1 MKTKDITTIAIIAA
15 IYTVVS
21 LVLAPFSFDAVQ
33 IRISE
38 CLTILPLI
46 YKPSIYALGIGCFLT
61 NILGVLTGTNPL
73 GFVDAIVGTT
83 ATVLAA
89 YVTYKYRDK
98 KIKGFPL
105 ISVLSPVVFNFIFI
119 GIELAYLYMPDNFIV
134 GTITMGT
141 SVAIGE
147 LVSAIIG
154 YFVVKGLEV
163 RNIFK
168 ENQ

>member
-1 MKTKDITTIAIIAA
+1 MKTKDITSIALIAA

-33 IRISE
+33 VRIAE
-38 CLTILPLI
+38 CLTMLPLI

-61 NILGVLTGTNPL
+61 NILGVFNGSNPL

-83 ATVLAA
+83 ATVLGA

-98 KIKGFPL
+98 KIKGIPL
-105 ISVLSPVVFNFIFI
+105 ISILSPVIFNSIFV
-119 GIELAYLYMPDNFIV
+119 GIELAYLYMPDNFV
-134 GTITMGT
+134 FGTVTMGV
-141 SVAIGE
+141 SVGVGE
-147 LVSAIIG
+147 LVSVVIG
-154 YFVVKGLEV
+154 YFVIQGLEA
-163 RNIFK
+163 RGIFK